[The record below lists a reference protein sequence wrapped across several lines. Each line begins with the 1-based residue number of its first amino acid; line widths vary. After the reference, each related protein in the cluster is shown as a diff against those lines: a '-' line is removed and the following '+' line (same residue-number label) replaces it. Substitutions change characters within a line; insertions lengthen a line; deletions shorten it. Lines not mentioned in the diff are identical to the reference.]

1 MLYPDFLDDAKD
13 MLSDFGVAG
22 SSNSGAITFLCMITD
37 PVLTSVL
44 EAGGYCE
51 KYQFSVKVCAS
62 ESAWT
67 AEDGRTGASTGLLVS
82 GSPHSSLGIG
92 KKIIAGGKTVR
103 VNSLTYKPGS
113 AWVQLQVQD
122 DNQ

>member
-1 MLYPDFLDDAKD
+1 MLYHDFLDDAKQI
-13 MLSDFGVAG
+13 LSDFGVAG
-22 SSNSGAITFLCMITD
+22 SSNSGAITFLCNITE
-37 PVLTSVL
+37 PTLTSVL

-62 ESAWT
+62 DSGWT
-67 AEDGRTGASTGLLVS
+67 ADDGRTGASTGLLVS
-82 GSPHSSLGIG
+82 GAPHSSLAIG
-92 KKIIAGGKTVR
+92 KKIVAGGKTVR

-113 AWVQLQVQD
+113 AWIILNVQD